1 MKALIRKDLRLL
13 APYWWLILPGHVLFS
28 ANGVISPEFLFWI
41 GVVLAAFFTVG
52 LAIIDWRFEAD
63 RFVAALPVDRDTQV
77 MARYVG
83 AIGAAVLG
91 TVLYVAYGS
100 VILAVFPDRLGW
112 RDGAGAWNSAE
123 GIAVFFL
130 VTAGLVLVVL
140 PFLFRL
146 GLVRGIWGFGFV
158 ALAVMA
164 VTMSLASGNIGAG
177 TEAPSRAIVDAL
189 AAFVDEQGAAL
200 AWTFVL
206 AALIALT
213 WLSARLSIAG
223 LRRRE
228 L

>member
-41 GVVLAAFFTVG
+41 GIVLAASFSVG
-52 LAIIDWRFEAD
+52 LAIIDWRFDAD
-63 RFVAALPVDRDTQV
+63 RFVAALPVDRAEQV
-77 MARYVG
+77 RARYIG

-91 TVLYVAYGS
+91 TALYVAYGS
-100 VILAVFPDRLGW
+100 VIVAAFPARLGW
-112 RDGAGAWNSAE
+112 GDGAGAWNSPE

-130 VTAGLVLVVL
+130 VAAALVLILL

-146 GLVRGIWGFGFV
+146 GLVRGIWSFGVV
-158 ALAVMA
+158 ALVLLA
-164 VTMSLASGNIGAG
+164 VTISLVSNAAA
-177 TEAPSRAIVDAL
+177 TEAPSRALVEEL
-189 AAFVDEQGAAL
+189 AAFVDNQGAVL
-200 AWTFVL
+200 AWAAVL
-206 AALIALT
+206 ASLMVLM
-213 WLSARLSIAG
+213 WLSVRLSVAG

>member
-41 GVVLAAFFTVG
+41 GVALAASFTVG
-52 LAIIDWRFEAD
+52 LAVIDWRFDAD
-63 RFVAALPVDRDTQV
+63 RFVAALPVDRPAQV
-77 MARYVG
+77 RARYVG

-91 TVLYVAYGS
+91 TALYVAYGS
-100 VILAVFPDRLGW
+100 VIVAAFPARLGW
-112 RDGAGAWNSAE
+112 RTGAGAWNSPE

-130 VTAGLVLVVL
+130 VAAALVLILL
-140 PFLFRL
+140 PLLFRL
-146 GLVRGIWGFGFV
+146 GLVRGIWSFGFV

-164 VTMSLASGNIGAG
+164 VAISRVSNAGA
-177 TEAPSRAIVDAL
+177 EAPSQAL
-189 AAFVDEQGAAL
+189 VEELAVFVDDRGAAV
-200 AWTFVL
+200 AWPLVL
-206 AALIALT
+206 ASLMGLI

-223 LRRRE
+223 FRSRE

>member
-1 MKALIRKDLRLL
+1 MRALIRKDLRLL
-13 APYWWLILPGHVLFS
+13 APYWWVILAGHVVFS

-41 GVVLAAFFTVG
+41 GVVLAVLFTVG

-63 RFVAALPVDRDTQV
+63 RFVAALPVDRAQQV
-77 MARYVG
+77 RARYVG
-83 AIGAAVLG
+83 AMGAVALG

-100 VILAVFPDRLGW
+100 VIVAVFPARLGW
-112 RDGAGAWNSAE
+112 GDGAGPWNSAE

-130 VTAGLVLVVL
+130 VTAALALVLL
-140 PFLFRL
+140 PFLYGL

-164 VTMSLASGNIGAG
+164 VTISLVSGGAG
-177 TEAPSRAIVDAL
+177 TGTDAPSRAIVDAL
-189 AAFVDEQGAAL
+189 AAFVDEQGAVL
-200 AWTFVL
+200 AWTLVL
-206 AALIALT
+206 ASLMAIT
-213 WLSARLSIAG
+213 WLSMRLSIAG